1 MYISAISHLITLK
14 LKSDFSSNLC
24 FTVLFINLKPHLSFK
39 QLSDLTRSGDLRT
52 VKRVFVSDRMLG
64 TKPLMKALMR
74 GSGNFQIQICFF
86 RTQNIL
92 SFNICENKMQ
102 IFKEIKKKFR
112 EIGSDFGLK
121 FGYNLQCSTC
131 NIQIHLLLSQC
142 CLWAENGD
150 LFSFWS
156 MTNLLMLLLLKT
168 DRWQLTFFV
177 FECRIFFFI
186 SITCIPFTHITHSNT
201 SWKSKC

>member
-1 MYISAISHLITLK
+1 MKDATVSKFRSTELGEECGQGFSRFYFLNKISQDYLHSTRLHDVYISAISHLITLK

-74 GSGNFQIQICFF
+74 GSGNFQIQICFSVRKTF
-86 RTQNIL
+86 YHLT
-92 SFNICENKMQ
+92 SAK
-102 IFKEIKKKFR
+102 IKCKFSKKFLKKFR

-142 CLWAENGD
+142 CL
-150 LFSFWS
+150 
-156 MTNLLMLLLLKT
+156 
-168 DRWQLTFFV
+168 
-177 FECRIFFFI
+177 
-186 SITCIPFTHITHSNT
+186 
-201 SWKSKC
+201 

>member
-1 MYISAISHLITLK
+1 MKDATVSKFRSTELGEECGQGFSRFYFLNKISQDYLHSTRLHDVYISAISHLITLK

-86 RTQNIL
+86 FTQNIL

-102 IFKEIKKKFR
+102 IFKEILKKIPR
-112 EIGSDFGLK
+112 
-121 FGYNLQCSTC
+121 
-131 NIQIHLLLSQC
+131 
-142 CLWAENGD
+142 
-150 LFSFWS
+150 
-156 MTNLLMLLLLKT
+156 
-168 DRWQLTFFV
+168 DRQ
-177 FECRIFFFI
+177 
-186 SITCIPFTHITHSNT
+186 
-201 SWKSKC
+201 